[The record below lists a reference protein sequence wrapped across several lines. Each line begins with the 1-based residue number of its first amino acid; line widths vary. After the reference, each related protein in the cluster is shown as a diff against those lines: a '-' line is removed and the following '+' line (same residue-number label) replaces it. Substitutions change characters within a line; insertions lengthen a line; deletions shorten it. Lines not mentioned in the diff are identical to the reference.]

1 MRWLADECVDAG
13 LVSRLRGAGHDVSY
27 MAEMSSGASDADVLR
42 QAESETRLLLTEDKG
57 FGDLVFRL
65 RLPVPG
71 ILLLRVD
78 PDQHLLKWNRLEA
91 AIARFGERLFGRHL
105 VIEETRFRSRPL
117 VRNVR
122 S

>member
-1 MRWLADECVDAG
+1 
-13 LVSRLRGAGHDVSY
+13 

-65 RLPVPG
+65 RLPLPG
-71 ILLLRVD
+71 IVLLRVD